1 LPSIHTVA
9 ISIFSRIR
17 NSAPTFRS
25 RLRAATANDSIW
37 PADVHPGQPAQKQAA
52 TRDGGTKSSTEDQAA
67 GEAARLYAGGNRAG
81 TRAYLERLVHAEFSD
96 SERLWRMLLALHE
109 QAGERRLFDEAAQD
123 FAIRFKQPVQAWQEH
138 APSARTFVSL
148 AGRASAQSA
157 PEIARVRA
165 AVDEYRDLHLDLSKL
180 KGIDPAGCAMLL
192 SFLQAIR
199 ERGGDS
205 IISGDGKMAL
215 ALAKVTRSGAR
226 HVAAE
231 IWLLRLEL
239 LRWHGRQ
246 AEFEKVGKD
255 YAITFGTSPLSH
267 ELIAPINQCAT
278 FVTPGEIEGFNHFIF
293 EELRT
298 YSASRSVVQVDLSGL
313 KRIDFWAAMHLIGF
327 ATQLNAEGKRL
338 EFSAPNALVSEW
350 LEALGL
356 SAVASVVPR
365 RA

>member
-1 LPSIHTVA
+1 VA
-9 ISIFSRIR
+9 ISIFARMR
-17 NSAPTFRS
+17 GAPTIRS

-37 PADVHPGQPAQKQAA
+37 PADVNPGQPAQKPAVA
-52 TRDGGTKSSTEDQAA
+52 RDGGTKFSTEDQAA
-67 GEAARLYAGGNRAG
+67 GEAARLYAGGNRSG
-81 TRAYLERLVHAEFSD
+81 TRAHLEHLVHAEFSD

-109 QAGERRLFDEAAQD
+109 ETGERRLFDEVAQS
-123 FAIRFKQPVQAWQEH
+123 FAIRFKHPVPAWQEH
-138 APSARTFVSL
+138 APSARAFVSL
-148 AGRASAQSA
+148 AGRVSAQSA
-157 PEIARVRA
+157 PEIDRVRA
-165 AVDEYRDLHLDLSKL
+165 AVDGYRDLHLDLSKL

-192 SFLQAIR
+192 SFLQAVR

-215 ALAKVTRSGAR
+215 ALAKVTQSGAR

-255 YAITFGTSPLSH
+255 YAATFGTSPHSH
-267 ELIAPINQCAT
+267 ELIAPVNRCAT
-278 FVTPGEIEGFNHFIF
+278 FFTPGEVEGFNHFVF

-298 YSASRSVVQVDLSGL
+298 YAASRTLVQVDLSGL
-313 KRIDFWAAMHLIGF
+313 KRIDFWAAMHLVGF
-327 ATQLNAEGKRL
+327 AAQLKTEGKRL
-338 EFSAPNALVSEW
+338 ELLGPNPLVSEW

-356 SAVASVVPR
+356 TAVASILSR